1 MRCGSFLRRSLFLL
15 ALAFVLHTGFARVQA
30 QTPAQRVQALAG
42 VPDLDPSAAAFH
54 RTPAPATPLPAR
66 DSWFGFD
73 KVQHVTFS
81 FLFTVGSQYTLV
93 NKADVSETNALPA
106 SIGISAG
113 IGLAKELRDSR
124 PGGTGFSYKDLVWD
138 AAGIACAALL
148 IAL

>member
-1 MRCGSFLRRSLFLL
+1 MHCGSFLRRSLFLL
-15 ALAFVLHTGFARVQA
+15 ALAFALHAGLARA
-30 QTPAQRVQALAG
+30 QSPAQRVQALAE
-42 VPDLDPSAAAFH
+42 VPDLVPGAAAFH
-54 RTPAPATPLPAR
+54 RTPARATPLPRR

-138 AAGIACAALL
+138 AAGIACASLL